1 MVLHAGTG
9 EGSARTPRQAAAPR
23 KHGGTLVNL
32 TAILTAPEGSEEP
45 GIYVRYFYAGDVFD
59 VAGPFH
65 DREEAELAM
74 HRGLSIG
81 GAQ

>member
-1 MVLHAGTG
+1 M
-9 EGSARTPRQAAAPR
+9 
-23 KHGGTLVNL
+23 NL